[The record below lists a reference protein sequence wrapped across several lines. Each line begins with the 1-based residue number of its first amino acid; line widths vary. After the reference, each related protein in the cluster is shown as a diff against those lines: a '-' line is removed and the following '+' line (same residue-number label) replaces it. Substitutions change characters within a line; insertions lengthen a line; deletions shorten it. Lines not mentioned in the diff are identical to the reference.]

1 MSRPSPRGRPPSLR
15 ASEARKRGNPDP
27 PGNGLF
33 TASPLTRIFGR
44 FPGLG
49 RQDMAIDL
57 GTANTVIY
65 VRGEG
70 ILLFEP
76 SVIAI
81 DDVTGNVQ
89 AVGAEAKKMIGRT
102 PATIRA
108 TRPLRHGVIAD
119 FEVTESMLRYFIA
132 KTRLQRLPRPR
143 VVLCVPSGITD
154 VEQRAV
160 EEATVS
166 AGAREAGLIEE
177 PMAAAIGADLPVAE
191 PVGNMVIDIG
201 GGTTEVAVI
210 SLGGIVVAQ
219 SLRVGGYEMDEAI
232 VRHVR
237 DRHRLLIGQ
246 ERAEAVKIAIG
257 SALDLGEEAEAEVGG
272 RELVTGG
279 LRRVTLHSE
288 EIREALERSVQQ
300 IIDMVKSTLE
310 ATPPEL
316 SADVV
321 GRGMWMVGG
330 GSMLR
335 GLVERMRAETELAVH
350 LPESPLTRVAV
361 GAGRSLEE
369 LDVIE
374 RGAETRAGA
383 GRDGRRNRTVGRFRA
398 F

>member
-1 MSRPSPRGRPPSLR
+1 MSAGEWLV
-15 ASEARKRGNPDP
+15 
-27 PGNGLF
+27 
-33 TASPLTRIFGR
+33 TAAPLTPIFRR
-44 FPGLG
+44 FTGLG
-49 RQDMAIDL
+49 RRDMAIDL

-70 ILLFEP
+70 IVLFEP

-81 DDVTGNVQ
+81 DDATGNVQ

-119 FEVTESMLRYFIA
+119 FEVTERMLRYFIA
-132 KTRLQRLPRPR
+132 KTRLQRRPRPR

-154 VEQRAV
+154 VERRAV

-191 PVGNMVIDIG
+191 PGGNMVIDIG

-232 VRHVR
+232 VRYVR
-237 DRHRLLIGQ
+237 DRHRVLIGQ
-246 ERAEAVKIAIG
+246 ERAEQVKIEIG
-257 SALDLGEEAEAEVGG
+257 SALNLGEEAEAEVGG
-272 RELVTGG
+272 RELLTGG

-288 EIREALERSVQQ
+288 DVREALARPVQQ
-300 IIDMVKSTLE
+300 IIDVVKSTLE

-316 SADVV
+316 SADVM

-330 GSMLR
+330 GSLLR

-350 LPESPLTRVAV
+350 LAESPLTRVAV

-369 LDVIE
+369 IEVIE
-374 RGAETRAGA
+374 RSGETRAGT
-383 GRDGRRNRTVGRFRA
+383 GRGRRRSRAAGRFRA